1 VPVYLHHYDLD
12 TLEEQSAVCYRA
24 AGQGDKAA
32 SILQHKIDQT
42 PPAMVRDRGHLTAK
56 LAVTM
61 VQQKQPAP
69 DRAAELGL
77 SALSAARQTGSA
89 RIHRELQTLRSTL
102 VSQWPDLP
110 RTRELNDALA
120 SG

>member
-1 VPVYLHHYDLD
+1 MASGRDIRRLRV
-12 TLEEQSAVCYRA
+12 TSAGV
-24 AGQGDKAA
+24 
-32 SILQHKIDQT
+32 
-42 PPAMVRDRGHLTAK
+42 VK

-61 VQQKQPAP
+61 VQRKQPAP

-77 SALSAARQTGSA
+77 SVLSAARQTGSA

-102 VSQWPDLP
+102 VSRWPDLP
-110 RTRELNDALA
+110 KTRELSDALV